1 MDNSNRNRM
10 TPGLPG
16 VSENPNSQI
25 ALRLRSFY
33 RSIQEEDVPQRFL
46 DLLEKLDAA
55 EQRFNT
61 RASD

>member
-1 MDNSNRNRM
+1 M